1 MANTTLGFP
10 YPAATDPP
18 AGHTQ
23 IQALAAAVDLQPG
36 IGAFTQAQITAF
48 TAGEKRAGRIVWN
61 STTSTLQRC
70 DGSAF
75 VDVVLASG
83 AQTLA
88 GKTLTT
94 PTIADL
100 TNAAHNHSNAAGGGN
115 IPESSVT
122 NLVADL
128 AAKAATAPVINAQVG
143 TTYTLLTS
151 DLGKTVT
158 CSNASPVTVTL
169 DTSLS
174 GLATGAILTVVNVG
188 AGLVTIAASGTT
200 ISGSPLTLAQYKGAS
215 LLKTGTNAYVMLPFS
230 GSSAAVATGGTES
243 TLTNPDGDGKNYRLH
258 TFTANGNLV
267 VTVAGWIRVLIA
279 GSGGKGY
286 TNGTQAAGGG
296 GGGFFDGWMWAP
308 VGTLPVVIGAAQAT
322 AATDGNLSSFNGE
335 IRGGGGGGRNGVGT
349 NVLPPGGGGSGG
361 GVGVSGTA
369 DGAGAGG
376 TLYGGANSKAGRAST
391 ITGASV
397 TYCAGASFGDSAPA
411 ANQGHGSGSG
421 FSSSAGVVY
430 IRREI

>member
-1 MANTTLGFP
+1 MATTAGGTYYAASSEPVSGFP
-10 YPAATDPP
+10 A
-18 AGHTQ
+18 
-23 IQALAAAVDLQPG
+23 ISLNLANQL
-36 IGAFTQAQITAF
+36 
-48 TAGEKRAGRIVWN
+48 
-61 STTSTLQRC
+61 
-70 DGSAF
+70 
-75 VDVVLASG
+75 
-83 AQTLA
+83 
-88 GKTLTT
+88 
-94 PTIADL
+94 
-100 TNAAHNHSNAAGGGN
+100 
-115 IPESSVT
+115 ESR
-122 NLVADL
+122 L
-128 AAKAATAPVINAQVG
+128 AAKADNAPTVNAQTG
-143 TTYTLLTS
+143 TTYTVATT
-151 DLGKTVT
+151 DLGKTIT
-158 CSNASPVTVTL
+158 CSNASAVTVTVN
-169 DTSLS
+169 TGLS
-174 GLATGAILTVVNVG
+174 SLATGARLNIVNVG

-200 ISGSPLTLAQYKGAS
+200 ISGSPLTLAQYKGAT

-308 VGTLPVVIGAAQAT
+308 VGTLPAVIGAAQAT

-335 IRGGGGGGRNGVGT
+335 IQGGGGGGRNGTGT

-391 ITGASV
+391 ITGSSV

-411 ANQGHGSGSG
+411 ANRGHGSGSG
-421 FSSSAGVVY
+421 FSSSAGVVH